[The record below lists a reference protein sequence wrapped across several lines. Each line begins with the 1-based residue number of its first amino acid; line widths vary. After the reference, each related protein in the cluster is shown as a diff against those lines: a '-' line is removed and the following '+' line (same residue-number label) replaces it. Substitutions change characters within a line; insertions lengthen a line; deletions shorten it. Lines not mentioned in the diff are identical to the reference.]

1 MATLDV
7 LPVEALAGSPVSPS
21 STLGPYRRADYA
33 RLPDEPRC
41 ELIYGRFYL
50 SPSPTPLHQ
59 LLVRLL
65 SRRLEDVADRT
76 GGMAFFA
83 PLDTALSDHTVV
95 QPDVLYL
102 TKERISAVR
111 ERIEGA
117 PDLVVEV
124 LSPGTARRDR
134 GEKLRAYA
142 ELGVREYWI
151 ADWAERQIDFVANQD
166 GQFQF
171 VLPLDGVYRSE
182 TLPGIELD
190 LTDLWEEFERRVPPG
205 LRSDQT

>member
-1 MATLDV
+1 MALDV
-7 LPVEALAGSPVSPS
+7 LPVEPLAESPASPA
-21 STLGPYRRADYA
+21 STLGPYRRTDYA

-59 LLVRLL
+59 IVVFLLW
-65 SRRLEDVADRT
+65 RRLEDIASQS
-76 GGMAFFA
+76 GGIALGA
-83 PLDTALSDHTVV
+83 PLDTALAEHTVV
-95 QPDVLYL
+95 QPDILYV
-102 TKERISAVR
+102 TAERSSIVC

-124 LSPGTARRDR
+124 LSPSTARRDR

-151 ADWAERQIDFVANQD
+151 ADSAARHIELLVNRD
-166 GQFQF
+166 GQFQ
-171 VLPLDGVYRSE
+171 VVMPLDGVYRSPVLSE
-182 TLPGIELD
+182 IALD
-190 LTDLWEEFERRVPPG
+190 LVDFWDEVERRTP
-205 LRSDQT
+205 SSS